1 MDVFW
6 DLDYNLHGIFASQG
20 WRSTV
25 FLYSHRVEWIEKH
38 EDENGGWNDSK
49 QATKQ
54 SKLVSG
60 TSDSRSHGESLSV
73 SEILNKNNT
82 VLFQTNYQD
91 NNSVFEDLYTIEEI
105 RNKKVQN
112 TKMTSE
118 PR

>member
-1 MDVFW
+1 MKMRTEAETI
-6 DLDYNLHGIFASQG
+6 LNKRRNRAN
-20 WRSTV
+20 
-25 FLYSHRVEWIEKH
+25 E
-38 EDENGGWNDSK
+38 
-49 QATKQ
+49 
-54 SKLVSG
+54 